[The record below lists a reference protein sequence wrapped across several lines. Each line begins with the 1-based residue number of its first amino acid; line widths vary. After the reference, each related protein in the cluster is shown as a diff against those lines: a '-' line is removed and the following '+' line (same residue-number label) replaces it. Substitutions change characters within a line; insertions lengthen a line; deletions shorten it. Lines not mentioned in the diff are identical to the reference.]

1 MAGKDK
7 FTSSAIMTLIGA
19 FCIELVVGS
28 QYAWGSMAIYIV
40 GYFRLIGNLEANM
53 SQFYLVL
60 PLIVI
65 TSTIFFP
72 IGMQTAKRLGP
83 RVGIATGGIIVI
95 TTTFLSSYAQTPGAF
110 FAIYS
115 IGFGIGKGFLYPA
128 PLEAGWSHLEDKKG
142 LVSGIIV
149 SGLGIGSFIFGM
161 LVSWLVNPSNL
172 TPTMVEVVPGV
183 HEAFFTSEVN
193 KLVPQMLQMLCIA
206 YSALI
211 CIGLLMIS
219 KFEPSEDE
227 QREID

>member
-1 MAGKDK
+1 
-7 FTSSAIMTLIGA
+7 
-19 FCIELVVGS
+19 
-28 QYAWGSMAIYIV
+28 MAIYIV
-40 GYFRLIGNLEANM
+40 GYFRLIGNPEANM

-72 IGMQTAKRLGP
+72 IGMETAKRLGP
-83 RVGIATGGIIVI
+83 RIGIATGGIIVI

-110 FAIYS
+110 FGIYS
-115 IGFGIGKGFLYPA
+115 VGFGIGKGFLYPA

-183 HEAFFTSEVN
+183 HEAYFTSEVN
-193 KLVPQMLQMLCIA
+193 KLVPQML
-206 YSALI
+206 
-211 CIGLLMIS
+211 
-219 KFEPSEDE
+219 
-227 QREID
+227 